1 MNLCLMTPHIIKESS
16 EGTTYC
22 PIQDELFNTRRAIE
36 VVGEITRESVYS
48 LILQLR
54 YLQQADPEKE
64 ITMYINS
71 PGGSVIDGLALYDVM
86 AGISC
91 PIRTVCVGMAASMG
105 SLLFAAGDKRDI
117 LPHATVMIHDPLTT
131 GISGS
136 ALSVEQAS
144 IRLMETREI
153 TASILADHTGHT
165 IEEIYEKTR
174 QDSYFNAQEAVDWR
188 LADRIITKI
197 GGE

>member
-1 MNLCLMTPHIIKESS
+1 MNLFLMTPNIIKESS

-22 PIQDELFNTRRAIE
+22 PIQDELFSRHRSIE

-64 ITMYINS
+64 ISMYINS

-86 AGISC
+86 AAVSC

-105 SLLFAAGDKRDI
+105 SLLFAAGNERDI
-117 LPHATVMIHDPLTT
+117 LPHAKVMIHDPLTT

-136 ALSVEQAS
+136 ALSVEEAS
-144 IRLMETREI
+144 RRLMDTRQTVAEVL
-153 TASILADHTGHT
+153 SKHTGHS
-165 IEEIYEKTR
+165 IEEVYEKTKK
-174 QDSYFNAQEAVDWR
+174 DSYFNAQEAVDWR
-188 LADRIITKI
+188 LADRIITMI
-197 GGE
+197 